1 MLPPLDTMA
10 RAKEDAAMRRS
21 ARKARVV
28 IGLNSG
34 TSADGVDAVAC
45 EIAGRGLSMRVGVIG
60 HVHRDYSPSLRKRV
74 LAVMAPA
81 ATTTEEVCRLESE
94 LGDAFADAAAHAVK
108 ALALRRVDFIG
119 SHGQTICHL
128 PPRKGMRGTTGT
140 LQIGDAS
147 RIAARI
153 GCPVVHHFR
162 QADMAVGGQGAPLV
176 PWTDYVLFREPKRTR
191 VIQNIGGIANLTY
204 LPAGGGPDSVI
215 AFDTGPGN
223 MVIDSLVRH
232 FTKGR
237 EHYDADGRWAIEGQC
252 DEAALRVAM
261 HHRFFREPPPR
272 SCGREEFGES
282 WVQAWR
288 KSAACRRLSK
298 EDLLRTATCLT
309 AFSIVSSCVMAE
321 EMDSV
326 RRTRHRPPA
335 RPISEIVVCGGGAN
349 NLTLMMEIETA
360 AGLALKSEGLISR
373 MDDYGIAP
381 GAKEG
386 VSFAMLAAARMDGV
400 PANLPH
406 VTGARRAVVL
416 GSVCVAGGGH

>member
-1 MLPPLDTMA
+1 MRPL
-10 RAKEDAAMRRS
+10 

-45 EIAGRGLSMRVGVIG
+45 EISGRGLSMRVRVIG

-81 ATTTEEVCRLESE
+81 TTTTEELCRLESE
-94 LGDAFADAAAHAVK
+94 IGEAFADAAAHAVK
-108 ALALRRVDFIG
+108 SLRLRRVDLIG

-128 PPRKGMRGTTGT
+128 PPRKGARGITGT
-140 LQIGDAS
+140 LQIGDAT

-176 PWTDYVLFREPKRTR
+176 PWTDYVLFRDSKRTR
-191 VIQNIGGIANLTY
+191 VIQNIGGIANLTL

-237 EHYDADGRWAIEGQC
+237 KHFDADGRWAAKGAINEP
-252 DEAALRVAM
+252 ALRTAM
-261 HHRFFREPPPR
+261 KHRFFAEPPPR
-272 SCGREEFGES
+272 SCGREEFGEA
-282 WVQAWR
+282 WVQTWR
-288 KSAACRRLSK
+288 KSKACRRLSK
-298 EDLLRTATCLT
+298 EDFLRTATCLT

-326 RRTRHRPPA
+326 RRKRHRPPA
-335 RPISEIVVCGGGAN
+335 RPISEVVVCGGGAN
-349 NLTLMMEIETA
+349 NLTLMAELETA
-360 AGLALKSEGLISR
+360 AGLGLQSKGMISR
-373 MDDYGIAP
+373 MDDYGISP

-386 VSFAMLAAARMDGV
+386 VSFALLAAARMDGV
-400 PANLPH
+400 PANLPQ

-416 GSVCVAGGGH
+416 GSVCVAGGGK